1 MICDECGHKNRA
13 GALICEKCHH
23 DIYDILIEQVST
35 KQLGKTPTRE
45 LRLSEPSSSKPL
57 LLYLRDETS
66 PIAINR
72 LNNLVIGRNNPDDMS
87 DVVDVDL
94 TAFEAQNLG
103 VSRKHASIDAR
114 KEPPMITDLN
124 SANGTF
130 INGIKLQPNH
140 AEPLESGDELT
151 LGRLVMRIYYK

>member
-1 MICDECGHKNRA
+1 MICVECGYRNRD
-13 GALICEKCHH
+13 GVLLCENCNH
-23 DIYDILIEQVST
+23 DIYDILIEQVAT
-35 KQLGKTPTRE
+35 KQLKPSAARD
-45 LRLSEPSSSKPL
+45 LRLAEPASSRPL
-57 LLYLRDETS
+57 LLYPRDETS

-72 LNNLVIGRNNPDDMS
+72 LNNLVIGRNNPDDVS

-103 VSRKHASIDAR
+103 VSRKHASIDAL

-140 AEPLESGDELT
+140 DEPLESGDELT